1 VLWHIRDIHLQI
13 HLIPFLAI
21 DPRCQN
27 WRSLVFNAVIAVLSD
42 ITGFGMLKIGFSI
55 AVLATTA
62 AMGFASCSIAISQ
75 PAVAAGKKVASIHA
89 ESSPRRRASATQV
102 YLLRGLLNVFSLG
115 MDSLADE
122 LHSAGISATVAN
134 HTSWQSMADEIAA
147 NYRAGQRGP
156 IVLVG
161 HSLGADA
168 VMEMGD
174 YLGQKGVPV
183 SLIVPF
189 DGRNPHAASANVAR
203 VLNFYKN
210 DDVKITRGPGFHGEL
225 NNYYAADPSVTHFNI
240 DKYSRFHA
248 MVVRKVRGLQST
260 VARPQEH
267 LDNHT

>member
-1 VLWHIRDIHLQI
+1 M
-13 HLIPFLAI
+13 PK
-21 DPRCQN
+21 
-27 WRSLVFNAVIAVLSD
+27 
-42 ITGFGMLKIGFSI
+42 TGFSV
-55 AVLATTA
+55 AVLATA
-62 AMGFASCSIAISQ
+62 AFIGFGSCSNAVSQ
-75 PAVAAGKKVASIHA
+75 TAVPTGKKIASIHQ
-89 ESSPRRRASATQV
+89 ESSRGPRASATQV

-134 HTSWQSMADEIAA
+134 HTSWQGIADEIAA
-147 NYRAGQRGP
+147 NYRAGRRGP

-168 VMEMGD
+168 VMEMGE

-210 DDVKITRGPGFHGEL
+210 ADVKITRGPGFHGEL
-225 NNYYAADPSVTHFNI
+225 NNYYAADPNVTHFNI
-240 DKYSRFHA
+240 DKYARFHA
-248 MVVRKVRGLQST
+248 MVIAKVRGLQST
-260 VARPQEH
+260 VSRRQEH